1 MNRVGDTGLQQSL
14 VLLSRILRLLPH
26 VSLNNTEKSHGM
38 LAGQRLHFLVIPY
51 LRLKSEIPMLL
62 MGTCSLGKFSVCGH
76 CVTLSSA
83 LAYSGGKAIK
93 DLTGRLSLRSVMY
106 LPEGFP
112 HKPLKPS
119 GLCHKTHSHPSI
131 IGIQYGFMVFEI

>member
-1 MNRVGDTGLQQSL
+1 
-14 VLLSRILRLLPH
+14 
-26 VSLNNTEKSHGM
+26 
-38 LAGQRLHFLVIPY
+38 
-51 LRLKSEIPMLL
+51 

-119 GLCHKTHSHPSI
+119 GYVIKLILTPALLGYNTVSWYLKSKNVKLREPEGSAVVTRGWSMEKTGRCWSKGTTFHLLK
-131 IGIQYGFMVFEI
+131 V